1 MYESGSR
8 FLLPRKPSESRRW
21 LKPRVPR
28 EQLYRLAPPRPER
41 RRHPI
46 VETWDRYRFFIRAW
60 WPWAILAFALWEF
73 GGAGARWAALPL
85 AFVSYIFFI
94 SQPKFHPAEY
104 GLEYDF
110 PASSPAF
117 DATLAGLTG
126 TPFVPGNHVTLL
138 NNGDEF
144 YPVMLD
150 AIESARVT
158 ITMEQYIFWEGEVAR
173 RFAEAFAE
181 KARAGVPVKI
191 LVDAIGSSTLGAD
204 TLRIFEAAGVQ
215 LAWFHPIRWYT
226 LRRANHRTH
235 RKSLVIDGSTGF
247 TGGAGIA
254 DHWLGDAGGPHEW
267 RDMMVRVE
275 GPGAVALQTGFAQ
288 NWLVATGE
296 MLAGTAYFPAPEP
309 AGETAVQVIHSSPAS
324 GASAA
329 ATMHLLALKSA
340 GRSLYIANPYFIP
353 SRTMIEVLADAVA
366 RGVDVKLMIAG
377 VHNDTWWA
385 RQNSVRLYGRLLEA
399 GVAIYE
405 YDPTMLHQKTMV
417 VDGVWATIGTTNF
430 DNRSFALNEETNL
443 CFRDPGL
450 AGALQR
456 IFLADLQSSTPIS
469 LPAWKNR
476 GLRQRARERFAA
488 LIEDQV

>member
-1 MYESGSR
+1 VYESGSR
-8 FLLPRKPSESRRW
+8 FFLSRKPSESRRW
-21 LKPRVPR
+21 LTPRVPK
-28 EQLYRLAPPRPER
+28 EQLYRLAPPRPAR
-41 RRHPI
+41 RRHVI
-46 VETWDRYRFFIRAW
+46 LESWDHGRLLIRAW
-60 WPWAILAFALWEF
+60 WLWAVLAFLIWEF
-73 GGAGARWAALPL
+73 GIRWAALPVAL
-85 AFVSYIFFI
+85 IAYVFFLT
-94 SQPKFHPAEY
+94 QPKFHPAEY
-104 GLEYDF
+104 GLEFDF
-110 PASSPAF
+110 PADSPAF

-126 TPFVPGNHVTLL
+126 TPFTPGNQVTLL

-144 YPVMLD
+144 YPVMLE
-150 AIESARVT
+150 AIENARASV
-158 ITMEQYIFWEGEVAR
+158 TMEQYIFWEGQVAR
-173 RFAEAFAE
+173 RFAEALAE
-181 KARAGVPVKI
+181 KARAGVAVKV
-191 LVDAIGSSTLGAD
+191 LVDAIGSSTIGAE

-235 RKSLVIDGSTGF
+235 RKSLVVDGSVGF

-254 DHWLGDAGGPHEW
+254 DHWLGDAGGPAEW
-267 RDMMVRVE
+267 RDMMVRVD
-275 GPGAVALQTGFAQ
+275 GPAAAALQTGFAQ

-296 MLAGTAYFPAPEP
+296 LLAGALYFPAAEP

-353 SRTMIEVLADAVA
+353 SRPMIEVLADAVR
-366 RGVDVKLMIAG
+366 RGVDVKLLVAG

-385 RQNSVRLYGRLLEA
+385 RHNSVRLYGRLLEA
-399 GVAIYE
+399 GVEICEYE
-405 YDPTMLHQKTMV
+405 PTMLHQKVMV

-443 CFRDPGL
+443 CFRDRAL

-456 IFLADLQSSTPIS
+456 VFLADLARARRVE
-469 LPAWKNR
+469 LAAWKRR
-476 GLRQRARERFAA
+476 GFAQRVQEWFAA

>member
-8 FLLPRKPSESRRW
+8 FFLSRKPSESRRW
-21 LKPRVPR
+21 LKPRVPK

-46 VETWDRYRFFIRAW
+46 LETWDRYRYLIRAW
-60 WPWAILAFALWEF
+60 WLWAILAFALWES
-73 GGAGARWAALPL
+73 GAPWAALPV
-85 AFVSYIFFI
+85 AFAAYIFFL
-94 SQPKFHPAEY
+94 SQPRFHPAEY

-110 PASSPAF
+110 PASSTTF

-144 YPVMLD
+144 YPVMLE
-150 AIESARVT
+150 AIESARVS
-158 ITMEQYIFWEGEVAR
+158 ITMERYIFWDGQVAR
-173 RFAEAFAE
+173 RFAEALAE
-181 KARAGVPVKI
+181 KARAGVAVKI

-235 RKSLVIDGSTGF
+235 RKSLLIDGATGF

-254 DHWLGDAGGPHEW
+254 DHWLGDASEPHEW

-275 GPGAVALQTGFAQ
+275 GPGAMALQTGFAQ

-296 MLAGTAYFPAPEP
+296 LLAGPAFFPSPED
-309 AGETAVQVIHSSPAS
+309 AGDTAVQVIHSSPAS

-329 ATMHLLALKSA
+329 ATMHFLALKSA
-340 GRSLYIANPYFIP
+340 ERSLYIANPYFIP
-353 SRTMIEVLADAVA
+353 SRPMIEVLAAAVR
-366 RGVDVKLMIAG
+366 RGVEVKLMVAG
-377 VHNDTWWA
+377 RHNDTWWA

-399 GVAIYE
+399 GVAVYE
-405 YDPTMLHQKTMV
+405 FEPTMLHQKTMV

-430 DNRSFALNEETNL
+430 DNRSFALNEETNI
-443 CFRDPGL
+443 CFRDAGV
-450 AGALQR
+450 AGALGRVFLEDLERSTR
-456 IFLADLQSSTPIS
+456 IELA
-469 LPAWKNR
+469 AWKER
-476 GLRQRARERFAA
+476 GLRQRAQEWFAA